1 MSNENYDP
9 PKGLDALDS
18 ASKLYLLNALK
29 DVIKR
34 VPLNRLELA
43 IRKGDVESILQ
54 EIKFAG
60 LGEKLTKLNEYLAK
74 AYVNGAKHGVKYL
87 DGKFTLGFDLINKNA
102 VEYARTQVG
111 NLIVQITEDA
121 RQTVRDA
128 VARSLNGELTVQQV
142 ARQLK
147 SSIGLHSKYADAV
160 SKYEERQI
168 NRLVREGEDV
178 ASASERASMLSEKYA
193 NKLLNVRTQTI
204 ARTEIIDSA
213 NQGLLDNWNNAI
225 ENGFAEKGSL
235 KQWNAEPDACP
246 LCSEIDGFTAELD
259 QPFTQ
264 DFKTGKDIF
273 QPPYHPNCRCSMALV
288 PPDEA
293 NPYE

>member
-1 MSNENYDP
+1 MSDENYNP
-9 PKGLDALDS
+9 PPNLDSLDA
-18 ASKLYLLNALK
+18 ATKLLLLNSLRT
-29 DVIKR
+29 VIKR
-34 VPLNRLELA
+34 VPLQSMELA
-43 IRKGDVESILQ
+43 IRKGDVESVIQ
-54 EIKFAG
+54 QIKLAG
-60 LGEKLTKLNEYLAK
+60 LGEDLTKVNEIIAK

-87 DGKFTLGFDLINKNA
+87 DGKFTMAFDIINKNA

-147 SSIGLHSKYADAV
+147 STIGLHSKYADAV
-160 SKYEERQI
+160 SKYEARQVD
-168 NRLVREGEDV
+168 RLVGEGESV
-178 ASASERASMLSEKYA
+178 SSASDRAAMLADKYA

-213 NQGLLDNWNNAI
+213 NSGLLDTWTNAI
-225 ENGFAEKGSL
+225 DKGFAEAGSL

-246 LCSEIDGFTAELD
+246 LCLDVDNSTAELD
-259 QPFTQ
+259 QPFMQ
-264 DFKTGKDIF
+264 DPKTGEDIF